1 MGALYRVAVGGEAL
15 RDLGPGGL
23 QWTKIEWSL
32 IGVATLLFLSAVLF
46 CIPATALAAVA
57 TGDSPTLQGQ
67 SQVLLRDT
75 DCAKGLDC
83 AR

>member
-1 MGALYRVAVGGEAL
+1 MKYTHT
-15 RDLGPGGL
+15 
-23 QWTKIEWSL
+23 Q
-32 IGVATLLFLSAVLF
+32 LL
-46 CIPATALAAVA
+46 TLAAVA